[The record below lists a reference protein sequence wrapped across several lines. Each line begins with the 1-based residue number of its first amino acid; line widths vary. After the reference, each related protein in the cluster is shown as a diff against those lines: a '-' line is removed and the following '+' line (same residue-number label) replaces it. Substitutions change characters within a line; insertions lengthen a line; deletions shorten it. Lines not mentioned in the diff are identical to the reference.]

1 MKYCILYL
9 FLIFLIPTVYAQNG
23 LEKLETVNSQSD
35 DQNPLLSPDGNTLY
49 FTRIRHAENVGGV
62 KDPGDIWFSQKQ
74 EDGSWSV
81 ATNLTELNNAYLN
94 NIIGFAENGEKVYLS
109 GHYLPGGNK
118 PTTQGIS
125 VARKSGDGWSSPQ
138 SLKIPYFY
146 NKSEH
151 QSGSIHASGQVMILS
166 LQSYDSR
173 GAEDLYVLFKQ
184 SDGSWSEPKNLGTDI
199 NTEYQEMTPFL
210 AQDGKTLF
218 FASNGYE
225 GFGSRDIFSSVRL
238 DESWKK
244 WSNPR
249 NLGARVN
256 TEGTEL
262 YYNLSPDGEYAYL
275 SSTQNSDGLG
285 DINRVPI
292 NSDEEDIIEEPVA
305 LTNVED
311 ADDMDIAEP
320 ELEEEEETQ
329 MPEIAEV
336 SPVEE
341 AEKVVSIRGV
351 ITNEKTSEPVK
362 ATVILASLKKDTSD
376 SLRIEASSEGTYNLE
391 VDPEDDYEIFVESA
405 GYMRKRNKLLLSQ
418 QAPID
423 NSDVVVRNFSLTP
436 IEVGT
441 TVNLESVL
449 FDRGTAEMLSG
460 STETLDEVVKFLSDN
475 PAIEIEVSGHTDNRG
490 RADLNQILSQERA
503 EAVKRY
509 MVDQGINSARIQ
521 EKGYGGTR
529 PIASN
534 AIEEERRKNRRVE
547 FTIIKK

>member
-1 MKYCILYL
+1 
-9 FLIFLIPTVYAQNG
+9 
-23 LEKLETVNSQSD
+23 
-35 DQNPLLSPDGNTLY
+35 
-49 FTRIRHAENVGGV
+49 
-62 KDPGDIWFSQKQ
+62 
-74 EDGSWSV
+74 
-81 ATNLTELNNAYLN
+81 
-94 NIIGFAENGEKVYLS
+94 
-109 GHYLPGGNK
+109 
-118 PTTQGIS
+118 
-125 VARKSGDGWSSPQ
+125 
-138 SLKIPYFY
+138 
-146 NKSEH
+146 
-151 QSGSIHASGQVMILS
+151 
-166 LQSYDSR
+166 
-173 GAEDLYVLFKQ
+173 
-184 SDGSWSEPKNLGTDI
+184 
-199 NTEYQEMTPFL
+199 
-210 AQDGKTLF
+210 
-218 FASNGYE
+218 
-225 GFGSRDIFSSVRL
+225 VRL

-305 LTNVED
+305 LTNVQD

-320 ELEEEEETQ
+320 EVEEEEETQ

-509 MVDQGINSARIQ
+509 MVEQGINSARIQ